1 MIGDT
6 CVLFFINIL
15 CSQHLLEEMIKK
27 FKTVSLFIYF
37 CFLFFVFFFLG
48 GWWWFRF
55 SSDYKLF
62 VTFLDSL
69 SRAKF
74 DGNINVFLFIRG
86 IPLCITLRRLLRLE
100 NPFQQDIDA
109 FSEIVH

>member
-1 MIGDT
+1 MQPTFTRGDDKKS
-6 CVLFFINIL
+6 LKRYFF
-15 CSQHLLEEMIKK
+15 
-27 FKTVSLFIYF
+27 SL
-37 CFLFFVFFFLG
+37 G
-48 GWWWFRF
+48 WFRI

-69 SRAKF
+69 SRATF

-86 IPLCITLRRLLRLE
+86 IPLCITLRILLRLE